1 LIDAEKGQMI
11 SCCLYTLL
19 EAEGGVSVGPILD
32 EFALESVSSIFL
44 GRGLNA
50 LAGSPDSLNII
61 ASVKY
66 VENHLLR

>member
-1 LIDAEKGQMI
+1 
-11 SCCLYTLL
+11 
-19 EAEGGVSVGPILD
+19 VGPILD